1 MTRTGS
7 TALTGFDS
15 QQCFLIHGN
24 NEKRGGNVENEIL
37 SHGNKRETYEQFVD
51 KFKPKKTTDDC
62 YTPAEVYEAV
72 KDWAMNKFGIP
83 EDAKIIRPFWPGGDY
98 RQAKY
103 PKGCVVIDNPP
114 FSILKQI
121 CNYYNERGIKYVLF
135 CPALTSMNSCS
146 KGTCFVKE
154 SITYENGAKV
164 PTAFTHNFSDALE
177 AAPEL
182 NAKLKEINGAG
193 KKSLPKYTY
202 PPEVITAFM
211 LMNIAAGGMHYK
223 VDKFE
228 KVRKLDSQKPYKKAI
243 YGAAALVSRQKAE
256 EAKRKVEEARRKAEK
271 EEQEKNIEWKLSD
284 REKNIVKK
292 LGE

>member
-1 MTRTGS
+1 VAVLFYLGKKM
-7 TALTGFDS
+7 
-15 QQCFLIHGN
+15 Q
-24 NEKRGGNVENEIL
+24 EKEII
-37 SHGNKRETYEQFVD
+37 SHGNKKETYEEFVD

-62 YTPAEVYEAV
+62 YTPPEAYEAV
-72 KDWAMNKFGIP
+72 KDWAMSKFEIP
-83 EDAKIIRPFWPGGDY
+83 ESTKIIRPFWPGGDY
-98 RQAKY
+98 RQEEY
-103 PKGCVVIDNPP
+103 PKDCVVIDNPP
-114 FSILKQI
+114 FSVLKEI
-121 CNYYNERGIKYVLF
+121 CNYYNEHGIKYVLF
-135 CPALTSMNSCS
+135 CPALTSIKNYS

-164 PTAFTHNFSDALE
+164 PTAFTHNFSNALE

-182 NAKLKEINGAG
+182 NAKLKKINSAG

-228 KVRKLDSQKPYKKAI
+228 IIAKLDSQKPYKKTI
-243 YGAAALVSRQKAE
+243 YGSAALVSRQKAE
-256 EAKRKVEEARRKAEK
+256 EAKQKVEEARQKAEK
-271 EEQEKNIEWKLSD
+271 EKQEKNVEWKLSD
-284 REKNIVKK
+284 REKNIVEK